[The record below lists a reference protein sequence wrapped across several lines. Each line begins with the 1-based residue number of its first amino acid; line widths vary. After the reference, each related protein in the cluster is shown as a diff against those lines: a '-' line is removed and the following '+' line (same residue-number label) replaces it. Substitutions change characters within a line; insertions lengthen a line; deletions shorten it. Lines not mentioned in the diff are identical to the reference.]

1 QIESEW
7 PMFIE
12 DYKWQLVREAV
23 AKQLEVKI
31 EEADVM
37 ASAKAYAAYQFA
49 MYGMNNVPDEQL
61 ESFAKNILSQEKE
74 SRRIIEQVENEKTI
88 NAVRE
93 IVTLKKKKI
102 SVKNFRE
109 LK

>member
-1 QIESEW
+1 
-7 PMFIE
+7 MFVE

-37 ASAKAYAAYQFA
+37 NSAKGYAAYQFA

-61 ESFAKNILSQEKE
+61 ESLAKSILSQEKD
-74 SRRIIEQVENEKTI
+74 SRRILEQVETEK
-88 NAVRE
+88 AVAAARE
-93 IVTLKKKKI
+93 LVTLKKKKI